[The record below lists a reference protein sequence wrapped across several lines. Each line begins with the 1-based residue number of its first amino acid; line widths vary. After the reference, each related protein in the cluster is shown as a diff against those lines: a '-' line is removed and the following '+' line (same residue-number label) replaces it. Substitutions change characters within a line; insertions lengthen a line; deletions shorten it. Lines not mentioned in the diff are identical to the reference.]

1 MLPRPAA
8 LTFDIV
14 SVDCSAGAAMD
25 WDEFI
30 RVNNKKLAA
39 NYGYERVFVHRILRR
54 VPGLNPSNVTLQAE
68 FRDQF
73 GKRRRADFLI
83 SKGNIRL
90 AIEVDGW
97 DEDGSGRGPQRE
109 QLEDD
114 TVRRVAMAR
123 EGWTLVQ
130 FSNRQVR
137 DRADWVIESIS
148 DLLQPH
154 PQPEPPAISR
164 DSVSTRRRQPVML
177 AVAVVAIA
185 LTAGVFAL
193 RSRGTEPAPPWC
205 RDAVSWEQASTVL
218 GEDAVIRGPV
228 AGVNYRPDVS
238 GAPTFINIG
247 DTDPPGFVA
256 LLWGSDRDRFAQ
268 QPDESLTGTTVCVRG
283 RVTEYDGIPQIVL
296 KTASQLSVSR
306 H

>member
-1 MLPRPAA
+1 MISTITDA
-8 LTFDIV
+8 L
-14 SVDCSAGAAMD
+14 
-25 WDEFI
+25 E
-30 RVNNKKLAA
+30 
-39 NYGYERVFVHRILRR
+39 
-54 VPGLNPSNVTLQAE
+54 
-68 FRDQF
+68 
-73 GKRRRADFLI
+73 RRAEPESQAPRKDP
-83 SKGNIRL
+83 R
-90 AIEVDGW
+90 
-97 DEDGSGRGPQRE
+97 RG
-109 QLEDD
+109 
-114 TVRRVAMAR
+114 
-123 EGWTLVQ
+123 
-130 FSNRQVR
+130 
-137 DRADWVIESIS
+137 
-148 DLLQPH
+148 
-154 PQPEPPAISR
+154 ISR
-164 DSVSTRRRQPVML
+164 RSTVL
-177 AVAVVAIA
+177 ALAFTAIA